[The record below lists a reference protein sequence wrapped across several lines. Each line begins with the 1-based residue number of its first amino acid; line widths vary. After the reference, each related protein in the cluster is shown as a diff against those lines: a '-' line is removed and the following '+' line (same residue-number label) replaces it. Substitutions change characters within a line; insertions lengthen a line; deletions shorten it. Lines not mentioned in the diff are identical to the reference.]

1 MPLLTPKLFNVTT
14 AVRFPR
20 VVGGVLKVTT
30 NLLEVAK
37 MIVPIAPLLK
47 VTVLLDGEVEK
58 PVPLM
63 TILGAF
69 IARVVAFVVTVGA
82 EGSLIVAT

>member
-14 AVRFPR
+14 AVRLPG
-20 VVGGVLKVTT
+20 VVGGVVKVTT

-47 VTVLLDGEVEK
+47 VTVLLAGVVEK

-63 TILGAF
+63 TIVGAF
-69 IARVVAFVVTVGA
+69 IARFVVFVVTVAA
-82 EGSLIVAT
+82 EGSLIVAI

>member
-1 MPLLTPKLFNVTT
+1 
-14 AVRFPR
+14 
-20 VVGGVLKVTT
+20 VVKVTT

-47 VTVLLDGEVEK
+47 VTVLLTRMVEK

-63 TILGAF
+63 TIVGAF
-69 IARVVAFVVTVGA
+69 IARVVVFVVTVGA
-82 EGSLIVAT
+82 EGALIVAI